1 MKQIITAIGLAGLV
15 LSAANTAQAA
25 PLIRDAAIFE
35 TAEIEGISLSTLP
48 EDAFNALLAEGYQA
62 GDITRYEDWHHGS
75 IEFVRGSYSGPDG
88 LSSISLGRS
97 DGTLAFISQ
106 SLNKPGIDVG
116 AEIGAMQAH
125 FGIESDET
133 DCQVNR
139 SGTGGSCAVR
149 NAEVPED
156 VTMKFTMTAQSMM
169 ILRSVSRPKAII
181 DTLE

>member
-1 MKQIITAIGLAGLV
+1 MRHLAATLALAGLTFSLV
-15 LSAANTAQAA
+15 ETASAA
-25 PLIRDAAIFE
+25 PLIRDSSKFE
-35 TAEIEGISLSTLP
+35 SAEIEGISLSTLP

-75 IEFVRGSYSGPDG
+75 IEFVRGSYGGPNG
-88 LSSISLGRS
+88 MSSISLGRS
-97 DGTLAFISQ
+97 DGNLAFISQ

-116 AEIGAMQAH
+116 AEIGAMQIH
-125 FGIESDET
+125 FGIEGDET
-133 DCQVNR
+133 DCRVNR

-149 NAEVPED
+149 NAEVPDD